1 MQAASSDRPVAT
13 AATTTTHPDDH
24 DQFLTAFAIDEEAPP
39 LSAVSIV
46 EPPPD
51 PSTTAAHST
60 ASNPHNQHHQQH
72 PDSTSEY
79 TFPDGGTRSWLVVL
93 GSFFLL
99 SASYGVMNTLGV
111 LQSYLASN
119 QLANYSTSEV
129 GWIPGLFVFIGL
141 SLGVQVGPIFDRY
154 GPRGI
159 VLSGSCCYVASLF
172 LLAECRLYWQF
183 LLCLG
188 VLGGIGAALLSTAA
202 MAVVPQWFQR
212 RAGLAMG
219 IAMAGSGVGGT
230 IFPFVLRA
238 GFSRWGFR
246 WGIRL
251 LAFVVTVMCILGS
264 LLVKSRLPTGK
275 AKAAVDLR
283 CFRDSRFTWL
293 TIGTFSMSDINQA
306 RGMLPD

>member
-1 MQAASSDRPVAT
+1 MQTAT
-13 AATTTTHPDDH
+13 AAERPSASA
-24 DQFLTAFAIDEEAPP
+24 TATAIVPTQAHISSFTIDVDEEAPP

-46 EPPPD
+46 ESPPD
-51 PSTTAAHST
+51 PSTTAGHST
-60 ASNPHNQHHQQH
+60 ASNPHNDHHH
-72 PDSTSEY
+72 NHSNPDYSEY
-79 TFPDGGTRSWLVVL
+79 TFPDGGTRSWRVVL

-99 SASYGVMNTLGV
+99 TASYGVMNTLGV
-111 LQSYLASN
+111 LQSYLSTN
-119 QLANYSTSEV
+119 QLATYSTSAI
-129 GWIPGLFVFIGL
+129 GWIPGLFVFLGL

-159 VLSGSCCYVASLF
+159 CAVGSCCYISSLF
-172 LLAECRLYWQF
+172 LLAECRTYWHF

-188 VLGGIGAALLSTAA
+188 VLGGIGAALLSTVA
-202 MAVVPQWFQR
+202 MAVIPHWFQR

-251 LAFVVTVMCILGS
+251 LACVVTVVCVLGS
-264 LLVKSRLPTGK
+264 MFVKSRLPRGR
-275 AKAAVDLR
+275 AKATVNLR
-283 CFRDSRFTWL
+283 CFQDSRFTWL
-293 TIGTFSMSDINQA
+293 TIGTFGMSI
-306 RGMLPD
+306 